1 MNSKALTALLIDDEA
16 LARQRLKRL
25 LTKHGD
31 GIEIIGEAENGLQAV
46 EMIERKQPDVIFLDI
61 QMPGWDGFEVINQLK
76 KVPQIIFCT
85 AYEEYALKAFDVN
98 GIDYLV
104 KPVRAERLEQA
115 IGKLEVKK
123 SEEVSPDEVM
133 EVVRQMMQQRT
144 EPELTSLPVRVGDRV
159 VFVALS
165 EVLAFEAE
173 DKYVTVIS
181 RKGKKYITDLSLKRL
196 MERLPECFVQVH
208 RSIIVNRP
216 NIREIRKYLNNRF
229 ILIMNDENQTRF
241 TTGRAYANVVKGL
254 MVV

>member
-31 GIEIIGEAENGLQAV
+31 GIEIIGEAKNGLQAV
-46 EMIERKQPDVIFLDI
+46 ELIESKQPDVIFLDI
-61 QMPGWDGFEVINQLK
+61 QMPGWDGFEVINHLK

-85 AYEEYALKAFDVN
+85 AFEEYALKAFDVN

-104 KPVRAERLEQA
+104 KPVKEERLVQA
-115 IGKLEVKK
+115 IGKLEMKRR
-123 SEEVSPDEVM
+123 EEASSQEVM
-133 EVVRQMMQQRT
+133 HIVRQMMQQRT
-144 EPELTSLPVRVGDRV
+144 EPDLTSLPVKVGNRV

-165 EVLAFEAE
+165 DVLGFEAE

-181 RKGKKYITDLSLKRL
+181 RKGQKYITDMSLKRL
-196 MERLPECFVQVH
+196 AERLPAHFVQVH

-216 NIREIRKYLNNRF
+216 NIQKS
-229 ILIMNDENQTRF
+229 ENT
-241 TTGRAYANVVKGL
+241 
-254 MVV
+254 